1 MRIIFQRA
9 TSALLIAVVA
19 ASMVGGELPS
29 SSRGRA
35 SVDEAAEPGRE
46 TTERAATADGQQKHH
61 RRGRLAAT
69 QVPARVDRLHVFGGL
84 GAWVDLYD
92 YDDLRADRTVRML
105 KRRGVRTLYVQTGW
119 PSTRSHVVPA
129 AGRWLVAGHR
139 AGLKVVGWYLPHYRN
154 VGQDVQRTLAIARY
168 RHRGHRFDGLGID
181 VEFRGAVR
189 SRKVWM
195 RGVADHARIVRA
207 RRPRFPIASIPPTP
221 LQMQVAPSYWKGFPW
236 RAIAKHSD
244 AILLM
249 SYWSDRS
256 GCPRIRRHC
265 AYEFT
270 KRNVR
275 LTRHLSGVPRMPI
288 HIIGG
293 VGDRISGKQLRA
305 FVRGAIHGG
314 ADGASIY
321 DLVTTRPAW
330 WRSLGKLRRLG
341 KPGKARGPTKQ
352 AARRR

>member
-1 MRIIFQRA
+1 MRTFFQRA
-9 TSALLIAVVA
+9 SGALLISVVA

-29 SSRGRA
+29 SSRGRTNVDHGA
-35 SVDEAAEPGRE
+35 SPRE
-46 TTERAATADGQQKHH
+46 TDQPAATDAKPK
-61 RRGRLAAT
+61 RRPRGRLAAT
-69 QVPARVDRLHVFGGL
+69 QVPARYDRLHVFGGL

-92 YDDLRADRTVRML
+92 YEHLHPARTVRLL
-105 KRRGVRTLYVQTGW
+105 KRKGVRTLYVQTGW
-119 PSTRSHVVPA
+119 PSTRSPVVPA

-154 VGQDVQRTLAIARY
+154 LREDVRRTIAIARY
-168 RHRGHRFDGLGID
+168 RRHGHRFDGLGID
-181 VEFRGAVR
+181 VEFRGALR
-189 SRKVWM
+189 SRATWM
-195 RGVADHARIVRA
+195 RRVAHHSRIVRA

-236 RAIAKHSD
+236 RAVAKNSD

-275 LTRHLSGVPRMPI
+275 LTRRLSGVPRMPI

-293 VGDRISGKQLRA
+293 VGDSISGKQLRA
-305 FVRGAIHGG
+305 FVRGAIDGG

-321 DLVTTRPAW
+321 DLVTTRRAW
-330 WRSLGKLRRLG
+330 WRPLGKLRRLG
-341 KPGKARGPTKQ
+341 GPGKERVPKKQ
-352 AARRR
+352 ASRPG